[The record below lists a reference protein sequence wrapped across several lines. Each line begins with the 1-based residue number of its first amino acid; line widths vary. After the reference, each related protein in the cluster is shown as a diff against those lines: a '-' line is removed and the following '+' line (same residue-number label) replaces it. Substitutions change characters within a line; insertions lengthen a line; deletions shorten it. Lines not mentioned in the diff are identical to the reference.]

1 MTTKTAKN
9 TAKTIKEKNDIQR
22 QKMHD
27 AFVDFINNEINNE
40 HNIFGSRID
49 GATFEAF
56 KPING
61 YTGKAYS
68 PANHALLFCIGLSR
82 KDPRFA
88 TFKQIKNNGQVL
100 IKGCHGN
107 DAIMHFPMIRIE
119 DDDGYYT
126 VRPAKNK
133 KEMENVAYWMVKGF
147 NVFNFAD
154 IDGMTAYEPAK
165 DLKAMPRINA
175 IEKMF
180 AKYCKETKCKLAFDV
195 NVSEYYGFY
204 KPLTHEI
211 HLCPIEGYKT
221 SEDYYSVLLHELAHS
236 TGKALER
243 KNVNLKNSKGYNR
256 EELVAEISSFMLC
269 QKFGI
274 SYDPKFIGNTFEY
287 LKGYASKNI
296 ARRRAEIDYAVTEAE
311 KVIKYLATFEDEK
324 NNDVNI
330 DNVQSGVIEAVKE
343 KSCNE
348 KRATKKEYLKAVEN
362 LINDPRVDKVIN
374 EKFKEIEAKKKAEK
388 KDVLLEGKSG
398 DLFGDFEE
406 KPVKKVV
413 KKATKAKKESVAA
426 ASALGHLAEKAMKKT
441 TKKTAEKKDPE
452 LAKLVAGL
460 NSEQIKALKAILA
473 AS

>member
-1 MTTKTAKN
+1 MTTKT

-22 QKMHD
+22 EKLHD
-27 AFVDFINNEINNE
+27 AFVDFINQEIDNE

-88 TFKQIKNNGQVL
+88 TFKQIKENGGKL

-180 AKYCKETKCKLAFDV
+180 AKYCEQTKCKLAFDV
-195 NVSEYYGFY
+195 DVSEYYGFY

-269 QKFGI
+269 QKYGI

-311 KVIKYLATFEDEK
+311 KVIKYLATFEEN

-330 DNVQSGVIEAVKE
+330 DNVQTGVIEAVKE
-343 KSCNE
+343 K
-348 KRATKKEYLKAVEN
+348 T
-362 LINDPRVDKVIN
+362 
-374 EKFKEIEAKKKAEK
+374 AKPEPK
-388 KDVLLEGKSG
+388 KDVLIDGVQG

-406 KPVKKVV
+406 PKKVTATKVKKVTKAKTV
-413 KKATKAKKESVAA
+413 KTSKAKKENVAA
-426 ASALGHLAEKAMKKT
+426 ASALGHLAEKAVKKT
-441 TKKTAEKKDPE
+441 TKKTAEKKDPK

-460 NSEQIKALKAILA
+460 NPEQIKALKAILA

>member
-1 MTTKTAKN
+1 MTTKT

-22 QKMHD
+22 EKLHD
-27 AFVDFINNEINNE
+27 AFVDFINQEIDNE

-88 TFKQIKNNGQVL
+88 TFKQIKNNGQLL

-107 DAIMHFPMIRIE
+107 DAIMHFPMTRVE
-119 DDDGYYT
+119 NDDGTYT

-133 KEMENVAYWMVKGF
+133 KEMENVAYWMVRGF

-243 KNVNLKNSKGYNR
+243 KNVNIKNSKGYNR

-269 QKFGI
+269 QKYGI

-311 KVIKYLATFEDEK
+311 KVIKYLATFEDE
-324 NNDVNI
+324 NNEVNI
-330 DNVQSGVIEAVKE
+330 DNVQTGVIEAVKE
-343 KSCNE
+343 K
-348 KRATKKEYLKAVEN
+348 T
-362 LINDPRVDKVIN
+362 
-374 EKFKEIEAKKKAEK
+374 AKPEPK
-388 KDVLLEGKSG
+388 KDVLIDGVQG

-406 KPVKKVV
+406 KPVKKMVKKV

-426 ASALGHLAEKAMKKT
+426 ASALGHLAEKAVKKT

-460 NSEQIKALKAILA
+460 NPEQIKALKAILS

>member
-27 AFVDFINNEINNE
+27 AFVDFINQEIDNE

-236 TGKALER
+236 TGKALDR

-330 DNVQSGVIEAVKE
+330 DNVQTGVIEAVKE
-343 KSCNE
+343 K
-348 KRATKKEYLKAVEN
+348 T
-362 LINDPRVDKVIN
+362 
-374 EKFKEIEAKKKAEK
+374 AKPEPK
-388 KDVLLEGKSG
+388 KDVLIDGVQG

-406 KPVKKVV
+406 KPVKKVVKKV

-426 ASALGHLAEKAMKKT
+426 ASALGHLAEKAVKKT
-441 TKKTAEKKDPE
+441 IKKTAEKKDPE

-460 NSEQIKALKAILA
+460 NPEQIKALKAILA

>member
-9 TAKTIKEKNDIQR
+9 TAKTIKEKNDMQR
-22 QKMHD
+22 EKLHD
-27 AFVDFINNEINNE
+27 AFVDFINQEIDNE

-88 TFKQIKNNGQVL
+88 TFKQIKENGGKL

-107 DAIMHFPMIRIE
+107 DAIMHFPMIRVENE
-119 DDDGYYT
+119 DGSFSI
-126 VRPAKNK
+126 RPAKNK
-133 KEMENVAYWMVKGF
+133 KELKDVAYWMVKGF

-165 DLKAMPRINA
+165 NLKAMPRINA

-180 AKYCKETKCKLAFDV
+180 AKYCKETKCKLYFDV
-195 NVSEYYGFY
+195 NISEYYGFY

-236 TGKALER
+236 TGKALDR

-269 QKFGI
+269 QKYGI

-330 DNVQSGVIEAVKE
+330 DNVQTGVIEAVKE
-343 KSCNE
+343 K
-348 KRATKKEYLKAVEN
+348 T
-362 LINDPRVDKVIN
+362 
-374 EKFKEIEAKKKAEK
+374 AKPEPK
-388 KDVLLEGKSG
+388 KDVLIDGVQG

-406 KPVKKVV
+406 PKKVTATKV
-413 KKATKAKKESVAA
+413 KKATKPKKESVAA
-426 ASALGHLAEKAMKKT
+426 ASALGHLAEKAVKKT
-441 TKKTAEKKDPE
+441 TKKTAEKKDPK
-452 LAKLVAGL
+452 LAKLVAEL
-460 NSEQIKALKAILA
+460 NPEQIKALKAILA

>member
-1 MTTKTAKN
+1 MTTKTVK
-9 TAKTIKEKNDIQR
+9 TAKTVKSIKEKNDIQR

-27 AFVDFINNEINNE
+27 SFVDFINQEIDNE

-88 TFKQIKNNGQVL
+88 TFKQIKNNGQLL

-107 DAIMHFPMIRIE
+107 DAIMHFPMIRVENE
-119 DDDGYYT
+119 DGSFSI
-126 VRPAKNK
+126 RPAKNK
-133 KEMENVAYWMVKGF
+133 KELKDVAYWMVKGF
-147 NVFNFAD
+147 NVFNFTD

-165 DLKAMPRINA
+165 DLKAMPRIEA

-180 AKYCKETKCKLAFDV
+180 KKYCADTKCKLYFDV
-195 NVSEYYGFY
+195 NISEYYGFY

-269 QKFGI
+269 QKYGI

-311 KVIKYLATFEDEK
+311 KVIKYLATFEEN

-330 DNVQSGVIEAVKE
+330 DNVQTGVIEAVKE
-343 KSCNE
+343 K
-348 KRATKKEYLKAVEN
+348 T
-362 LINDPRVDKVIN
+362 
-374 EKFKEIEAKKKAEK
+374 AKPEPK
-388 KDVLLEGKSG
+388 KDVLIDGVQG

-406 KPVKKVV
+406 PKKVTATKVKKVTKAKTV
-413 KKATKAKKESVAA
+413 KTSKAKKENVAA
-426 ASALGHLAEKAMKKT
+426 ASALGHLAEKAVKKT
-441 TKKTAEKKDPE
+441 IKKTAEKKDPNM
-452 LAKLVAGL
+452 AKLVAGL
-460 NSEQIKALKAILA
+460 NPEQIKALKAILA

>member
-9 TAKTIKEKNDIQR
+9 TTKTVKSIKEKNDMQR
-22 QKMHD
+22 EKLHD
-27 AFVDFINNEINNE
+27 AFVDFINQEIDNE

-49 GATFEAF
+49 GATFAAF

-133 KEMENVAYWMVKGF
+133 KEMENVAYWMVRGF

-236 TGKALER
+236 TGKVLDR

-311 KVIKYLATFEDEK
+311 KVIKYLATFEDE
-324 NNDVNI
+324 NNEVNI
-330 DNVQSGVIEAVKE
+330 DKVQTGVIEAVKE
-343 KSCNE
+343 K
-348 KRATKKEYLKAVEN
+348 T
-362 LINDPRVDKVIN
+362 
-374 EKFKEIEAKKKAEK
+374 AKPEPK
-388 KDVLLEGKSG
+388 KDVLIDGVQG

-413 KKATKAKKESVAA
+413 KKVTKAKKENVAA
-426 ASALGHLAEKAMKKT
+426 ASALGHLAEKAVKKT
-441 TKKTAEKKDPE
+441 IKKTVEKKDPNM
-452 LAKLVAGL
+452 AKLVAEL
-460 NSEQIKALKAILA
+460 NPEQIKALKAILA

>member
-1 MTTKTAKN
+1 MTTKTVK
-9 TAKTIKEKNDIQR
+9 TAKTVKSIKEKNDIQR
-22 QKMHD
+22 EKLHD
-27 AFVDFINNEINNE
+27 AFVDFINQEIDNE

-180 AKYCKETKCKLAFDV
+180 AKYCEQTKCKLAFDV
-195 NVSEYYGFY
+195 DVSEYYGFY

-269 QKFGI
+269 QKYGI

-311 KVIKYLATFEDEK
+311 KVIKYLATFEEN

-330 DNVQSGVIEAVKE
+330 DNVQTGVIEAVKE
-343 KSCNE
+343 K
-348 KRATKKEYLKAVEN
+348 T
-362 LINDPRVDKVIN
+362 
-374 EKFKEIEAKKKAEK
+374 AKPEPK
-388 KDVLLEGKSG
+388 KDVLIDGVQG

-406 KPVKKVV
+406 PKKVTATKVKKVTKAKTV
-413 KKATKAKKESVAA
+413 KTSKAKKENVAA
-426 ASALGHLAEKAMKKT
+426 ASALGHLAEKAVKKT
-441 TKKTAEKKDPE
+441 TKKTAEKKDPK

-460 NSEQIKALKAILA
+460 NPEQIKALKAILA

>member
-1 MTTKTAKN
+1 MTTKT

-22 QKMHD
+22 EKLHD
-27 AFVDFINNEINNE
+27 AFVDFINQEIDNE

-88 TFKQIKNNGQVL
+88 TFKQIKENGGKL

-165 DLKAMPRINA
+165 NLKAMPRINA

-180 AKYCKETKCKLAFDV
+180 AKYCEQTKCKLAFDV
-195 NVSEYYGFY
+195 DVSEYYGFY

-269 QKFGI
+269 QKYGI

-311 KVIKYLATFEDEK
+311 KVIKYLATFEEN

-330 DNVQSGVIEAVKE
+330 DNVQTGVIEAVKE
-343 KSCNE
+343 K
-348 KRATKKEYLKAVEN
+348 T
-362 LINDPRVDKVIN
+362 
-374 EKFKEIEAKKKAEK
+374 AKPEPK
-388 KDVLLEGKSG
+388 KDVLIDGVQG

-406 KPVKKVV
+406 PKKVTATKVKKVTKAKTV
-413 KKATKAKKESVAA
+413 KTSKAKKENVAA
-426 ASALGHLAEKAMKKT
+426 ASALGHLAEKAVKKT
-441 TKKTAEKKDPE
+441 TKKTAEKKDPK

-460 NSEQIKALKAILA
+460 NPEQIKALKAILA

>member
-1 MTTKTAKN
+1 MTTKT
-9 TAKTIKEKNDIQR
+9 TAKTIKEKNDMQR
-22 QKMHD
+22 EKLHD
-27 AFVDFINNEINNE
+27 AFVDFINNEIDNE

-180 AKYCKETKCKLAFDV
+180 AKYCKKTKCKLAFDV

-236 TGKALER
+236 TGKALDR
-243 KNVNLKNSKGYNR
+243 KNINLKNSKGYNR

-269 QKFGI
+269 QKYGI

-311 KVIKYLATFEDEK
+311 KIIKYLATFEDE
-324 NNDVNI
+324 NNEVNI
-330 DNVQSGVIEAVKE
+330 DNVQTGVIEAVKE
-343 KSCNE
+343 K
-348 KRATKKEYLKAVEN
+348 T
-362 LINDPRVDKVIN
+362 
-374 EKFKEIEAKKKAEK
+374 AKPEPK
-388 KDVLLEGKSG
+388 KDVLINGHQG

-406 KPVKKVV
+406 KPVKKVVKKV

-460 NSEQIKALKAILA
+460 NPEQIIALKAILA